1 MNIRLKLFDWSID
14 LQREKEEKMKVDV
27 VGSEQV

>member
-1 MNIRLKLFDWSID
+1 MNIRLKLFDWLID